1 MIPARDILKKY
12 WGFDSFRPLQED
24 IINNVVAGL
33 DTVALL
39 PTGGGKS
46 LCFQVPA
53 LMQDGVCI
61 VISPLVALMTDQVNT
76 LNSKGIKAIAITG
89 GKKFHEVT
97 TLLDNIRYG
106 NYKFLYIS
114 PERLQQDIVQN
125 TIREL
130 NVNCVAIDE
139 AHCISQW
146 GNDFRPAYKQITLL
160 RDLQPL
166 APIIALTATATPEV
180 LADTIKELE
189 LEEPIVFKASF
200 VRENLAYNVLKED
213 DKIYRVEQLLKHN
226 TKNAIVYVRSRKN
239 AVDTSAV
246 LNSLG
251 IISDYYHGGIPS
263 EEKTKKLQDWKSGI
277 TPTMVATN
285 AFGMGIDLA
294 TVAHVIHIQL
304 PESLESYFQEAGRAG
319 RDGAHASATIVYN
332 DYDKEQVYRQF
343 VSSLPDSTYLK
354 YVYKKLNNYL
364 QIPYGEGEF
373 TEHSFNFSDFCR
385 TYDLKSIVTYNSLNT
400 LDRMS
405 VIQLSK
411 EFGRS
416 SKLKFIVTS
425 QTLLDYFKHD
435 TKASIIGKT
444 ILRLYGGVFE
454 TMTTLNLELV
464 KKKTNQS
471 VSTIINVLKKLEEL
485 QFVELQ
491 LHTTDASIVL
501 LKPRED
507 DKTINVIAREVAKHN
522 EKKKEQVTQVLRY
535 LANETTCR
543 SIQLVNYFGEKASA
557 PCGICTV
564 CTRNDGII
572 TKKER
577 KLIELQLLAILELE
591 PKTSREL
598 CETLTFTEGKII
610 YVLEFLVENGKL
622 QLDFRNR
629 YTT

>member
-1 MIPARDILKKY
+1 MISARDILKKY
-12 WGFDSFRPLQED
+12 WGFDTFRPLQED

-46 LCFQVPA
+46 VCFQVPA
-53 LMQDGVCI
+53 LMQEGVCI
-61 VISPLVALMTDQVNT
+61 VVSPLVALMTDQVQT
-76 LNSKGIKAIAITG
+76 LQEKGIKAIALTG
-89 GKKFHEVT
+89 GKKFQEVN

-125 TIREL
+125 TLREL
-130 NVNCVAIDE
+130 NVNSIAIDE

-160 RDLQPL
+160 RELQPL

-180 LADTIKELE
+180 LEDTIKELK
-189 LEEPIVFKASF
+189 LEEPTVFKSSF

-213 DKIYRVEQLLKHN
+213 DKIYRIEQLLKHN
-226 TKNAIVYVRSRKN
+226 TKNAIIYVRSRKN
-239 AVDTSAV
+239 AIDTSTV

-251 IISDYYHGGIPS
+251 IIADYYHGGISP

-277 TPTMVATN
+277 KPTMVATN

-319 RDGAHASATIVYN
+319 RDGLQASATIIYN

-343 VSSLPDSTYLK
+343 VSSLPDSAYLK
-354 YVYKKLNNYL
+354 FIYKKLNNYL

-373 TEHSFNFSDFCR
+373 TEHSFNFSHFCK

-400 LDRMS
+400 LDRMGI
-405 VIQLSK
+405 IQLSK

-416 SKLKFIVTS
+416 SKLKFVVST
-425 QTLLDYFKHD
+425 QTLLDYFHHN
-435 TKASIIGKT
+435 TKASIIGKS
-444 ILRLYGGVFE
+444 ILRIYGGVFE
-454 TMTTLNLELV
+454 TMTQINLDLI

-471 VSTIINVLKKLEEL
+471 IATIVDVLKKLEEL
-485 QFVELQ
+485 KFVELQ

-507 DKTINVIAREVAKHN
+507 DKTINVISREVVKHN
-522 EKKKEQVTQVLRY
+522 DKKKKQVSQVLRY
-535 LANETTCR
+535 LENETTCR
-543 SIQLVNYFGEKASA
+543 SIQLVSYFGEDASV

-564 CTRNDGII
+564 CTKNNGII

-577 KLIELQLLAILELE
+577 KLIEDQLLAILELE

-598 CETLTFTEGKII
+598 CEILTFTERKII
-610 YVLEFLVENGKL
+610 YVLAFLIENEKL
-622 QLDFRNR
+622 LIDHRNR